1 MAYRYNEKTGE
12 FEDLG
17 NSLKINQGRPNPTHE
32 EPIRERKK
40 ESNGWVWVV
49 VAIFAINFL
58 AQLLTAL
65 QQG

>member
-17 NSLKINQGRPNPTHE
+17 NS
-32 EPIRERKK
+32 RERHHDSPKPPEEGRK
-40 ESNGWVWVV
+40 ENNGWIWVV
-49 VAIFAINFL
+49 VVIFAINFL

-65 QQG
+65 QQ

>member
-17 NSLKINQGRPNPTHE
+17 NGRRKRDADNKPTVE
-32 EPIRERKK
+32 TKK
-40 ESNGWVWVV
+40 DNSGWVLAVV
-49 VAIFAINFL
+49 IIFTINFL

>member
-17 NSLKINQGRPNPTHE
+17 NSR
-32 EPIRERKK
+32 RERDACDKPTVETKK
-40 ESNGWVWVV
+40 DNSGWILAVV
-49 VAIFAINFL
+49 VIFAINFL
-58 AQLLTAL
+58 AQLLTAF

>member
-17 NSLKINQGRPNPTHE
+17 NNRRRRDAGDNPTVE
-32 EPIRERKK
+32 TKK
-40 ESNGWVWVV
+40 NNSGWILVV
-49 VAIFAINFL
+49 VVIFAINFL
-58 AQLLTAL
+58 AQLLSAL

>member
-17 NSLKINQGRPNPTHE
+17 NS
-32 EPIRERKK
+32 RERRDDSPKTPSEGKK
-40 ESNGWVWVV
+40 ESNGWIWVV

-65 QQG
+65 QQ

>member
-17 NSLKINQGRPNPTHE
+17 NSRKRRDESPKPPDE
-32 EPIRERKK
+32 EKK
-40 ESNGWVWVV
+40 ENYGWILVV
-49 VAIFAINFL
+49 VVIFAINFL

-65 QQG
+65 QQR

>member
-17 NSLKINQGRPNPTHE
+17 NSRKRLHDSPKPPDE
-32 EPIRERKK
+32 EKK
-40 ESNGWVWVV
+40 ENYGWILVV
-49 VAIFAINFL
+49 VVIFAINFL

-65 QQG
+65 QQR

>member
-1 MAYRYNEKTGE
+1 MAYRYNEKTGD

-17 NSLKINQGRPNPTHE
+17 NGREKSDVTHKTSGE
-32 EPIRERKK
+32 VKK
-40 ESNGWVWVV
+40 ESNGWVLVV
-49 VAIFAINFL
+49 VIIFAINFL

>member
-17 NSLKINQGRPNPTHE
+17 NGREKSNVTNKPSSE
-32 EPIRERKK
+32 VKK
-40 ESNGWVWVV
+40 ESNGWIWVV
-49 VAIFAINFL
+49 VIIFAINFL
-58 AQLLTAL
+58 AQLLSAL

>member
-17 NSLKINQGRPNPTHE
+17 NGREKSDVTHKTSGE
-32 EPIRERKK
+32 VKK
-40 ESNGWVWVV
+40 ESNGWILAVV
-49 VAIFAINFL
+49 IIFAINFL

>member
-17 NSLKINQGRPNPTHE
+17 NSWERLHDSPKPPEEGR
-32 EPIRERKK
+32 K
-40 ESNGWVWVV
+40 ESNGWIWVV

-65 QQG
+65 QQ